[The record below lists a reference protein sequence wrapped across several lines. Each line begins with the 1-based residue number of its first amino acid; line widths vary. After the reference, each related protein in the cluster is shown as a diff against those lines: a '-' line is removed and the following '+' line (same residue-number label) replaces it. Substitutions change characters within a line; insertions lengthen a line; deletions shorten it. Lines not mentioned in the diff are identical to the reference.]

1 MQPHFVCL
9 LHPFSFLSNS
19 FTATSNPSPSI
30 VEGMKKRTSPSH
42 SGLAV
47 CTFEIQSSGADVQL
61 FPAGR
66 FNARDGRPLEPI
78 GRHWQLDDDIAAA
91 LLARLSTRQTDI
103 VVDYEHQTL
112 NAEQN
117 GQPAPAA
124 GWIAPLTVE
133 WRPGVGVF
141 AKMVDW
147 TDAAK
152 AHIAAREYRYISPVF
167 SYDRETGAVLNLLH
181 VALTNFPAIDGMEA
195 LVASATARFLA
206 DEAQP
211 KENVMNREQLIAL
224 LGLSA
229 DASDEDIST
238 ALAALKA
245 QGDTANTLAQEVAAL
260 KAKEAE
266 LTAAVAAAKGT
277 NGNPDLTQFA
287 PVQVVEDL
295 KQEIAALNTR
305 FKTDDVDKLVTA
317 GLDDGRLLPA
327 QEKWARDL
335 GQQNIAALKT
345 YLDSTSPIAALKSR
359 QTNGGKPPEKESDLS
374 PEALAIC
381 KSMGVDPKDYLKELN
396 GKE

>member
-1 MQPHFVCL
+1 MQPHFGYS

-19 FTATSNPSPSI
+19 FTATSNPSLSI

-42 SGLAV
+42 CGLAV

-61 FPAGR
+61 FPAGQ
-66 FNARDGRPLEPI
+66 FSARDGRPLEPV
-78 GRHWQLDDDIAAA
+78 GRHWQLDGDIAAA
-91 LLARLSTRQTDI
+91 MLARLSTRQTDI

-124 GWIAPLTVE
+124 GWIAPLSVE

-195 LVASATARFLA
+195 LIASATARFLA
-206 DEAQP
+206 DEALP
-211 KENVMNREQLIAL
+211 KENVMDRAKLLAL

-229 DASDEDIST
+229 DASDEDINT

-245 QGDTANTLAQEVAAL
+245 QGDSANTLAQEVAAL
-260 KAKEAE
+260 KAKEVE
-266 LTAAVAAAKGT
+266 LNAAIAAAKGDAET
-277 NGNPDLTQFA
+277 PNPAKFV
-287 PVQVVEDL
+287 PVAVVEDL
-295 KQEIAALNTR
+295 KKEIAALSAKFT
-305 FKTDDVDKLVTA
+305 TGEVDDLVKS
-317 GLDDGRLLPA
+317 GLEDGRLLPA

-335 GQQNIAALKT
+335 GQQNIAALRT

-359 QTNGGKPPEKESDLS
+359 QVTSTKVPESESDLS

-381 KSMGVDPKDYLKELN
+381 KSMGVDPKDYLKELK